1 MPMTRRTKEYA
12 MLEEQARA
20 DNENTEPL
28 NANNYFDAELINP
41 KRLKAELIRRKL
53 VSRQDLMSL
62 YRRPIKI
69 SSLPQNNPF
78 LTKTILRP
86 HYAMNFRGST

>member
-1 MPMTRRTKEYA
+1 MPMTRRTKEYT

-28 NANNYFDAELINP
+28 NTNNDFDAELINP
-41 KRLKAELIRRKL
+41 KQLKAELIRRKL

-69 SSLPQNNPF
+69 SSLP
-78 LTKTILRP
+78 
-86 HYAMNFRGST
+86 